1 MAQNQSNYKKNS
13 KSLDKTL
20 KVAYIIGI
28 FAILVILGFLLNSL
42 STPVSIIIWTV
53 IFVFLLR
60 GIVAKLESHGVNR
73 VLGTAIAYIFM
84 FVVFGLIL
92 FFMLSPA
99 FGFGEQVKNMFENIP
114 YYVELMRNWSL
125 DMYNKYSYILQNSTI
140 QDWINESAKNLGNI
154 GSSVASA
161 GANSVIIAGGI
172 IGNTFMALAIALVI
186 AFWILVELPS
196 LGPEAKR
203 LIPEKYS
210 QDAIMWH
217 FSITQ
222 IMAGYIKGTFI
233 QCAIIG
239 IVSGFLYW
247 ILGVSNPAA
256 LGCMTGVLNII
267 PIVGP
272 WIGGAVAGIAGIFFN
287 FWAGIGAFV
296 GAICI
301 QQIVYTFISPKIM
314 SNSVNI
320 HPVLTLFSMT
330 VGGAIGGSMS
340 GIIGSIVGML
350 ISIPATAV
358 AKSMFVYYYEK
369 LNNRRIVA
377 EDGVFFKGISFN
389 GARPLPLIDAIAP
402 SKKFLIKMFSSKEK
416 TNFYKEAW
424 NLDQDTLDIL
434 KKYVDSVK
442 TKK

>member
-60 GIVAKLESHGVNR
+60 GIVSKLESHGVNR

-161 GANSVIIAGGI
+161 GANSVIIAGGV

-247 ILGVSNPAA
+247 ILGVPNPAA

-402 SKKFLIKMFSSKEK
+402 SRKFLIKMFSSKEK